1 MQPTTEKLAA
11 ALRAANAP
19 QAMISKAEAGY
30 YDDFKSPI
38 AMPLHQLVS
47 DAQAA
52 GLPDIAM
59 SVINGDFDATREE
72 SAAWAASEDGKRTM
86 AMFMPRQPGAAKR
99 TKHNR
104 NQRKRHK

>member
-19 QAMISKAEAGY
+19 AAMISKAEAGY
-30 YDDFKSPI
+30 YDDFKSPL
-38 AMPLHQLVS
+38 AMPLHQLVT

-59 SVINGDFDATREE
+59 SAINGDFDATREE
-72 SAAWAASEDGKRTM
+72 SAAWAASEEGKRTM
-86 AMFMPRQPGAAKR
+86 QMFLPRQQGAAKR

-104 NQRKRHK
+104 NRKRHT